1 MSDVVPLR
9 PIDQKRLDALWER
22 STTDR
27 HHSDIWYIHTV
38 LARCFLPYR
47 DPKADRWRRTN
58 GDYSISL
65 LAGDGVG
72 VGAAFM

>member
-22 STTDR
+22 TTTDR

-38 LARCFLPYR
+38 LAQQTPPI
-47 DPKADRWRRTN
+47 DPLRQWGIKPT
-58 GDYSISL
+58 GFF
-65 LAGDGVG
+65 GG
-72 VGAAFM
+72 